1 MPTKVLN
8 QAVKRNKDRFPPD
21 FMFRLTKK
29 EKEEVVTICDHLEKL
44 KFSPALPNV
53 FTEHG
58 TIMLASV
65 LNSKRAI
72 ETSIYIVRAFVRLRA
87 MLGGHKAVAK
97 KLAELESRIRS
108 HDEHIRALFDPI
120 RQLMAP
126 PASKRKP
133 TGFVVR
139 EKTLRYGRVS
149 GKMRRQR

>member
-1 MPTKVLN
+1 MPRTKNLVPLERIERSILLIQGQKVILDIDLAELYGVPTKALN

-72 ETSIYIVRAFVRLRA
+72 KTTLPFVRYNL
-87 MLGGHKAVAK
+87 
-97 KLAELESRIRS
+97 IRS
-108 HDEHIRALFDPI
+108 KKTQRSDRSPVKTWPEH
-120 RQLMAP
+120 
-126 PASKRKP
+126 
-133 TGFVVR
+133 
-139 EKTLRYGRVS
+139 RYVERS
-149 GKMRRQR
+149 DKS